1 MQWLRRERL
10 ELARYQLEHAHP
22 DDSVC
27 GIARRCGYRS
37 PSHFST
43 DFQRRFHCKP
53 SELLRE
59 GGTSAAGEATP
70 RPLIQPALASHS
82 TAMVSGRKRL
92 KTSTPSRTGRSR

>member
-37 PSHFST
+37 PSHFSA

-59 GGTSAAGEATP
+59 GGRALSGNTPPLRLGQPTTTIRRAGT
-70 RPLIQPALASHS
+70 
-82 TAMVSGRKRL
+82 TV
-92 KTSTPSRTGRSR
+92 TGKK